1 MTCVEVRDR
10 LTEHA
15 LGVLTPEDAGAV
27 DRHLQ
32 WCAGCRKESAELQEG
47 LASMTLALP
56 PAEPHPSLEQRV
68 VDRVAEAVG
77 RRKPLPRRRGR
88 RLAVVA
94 VAAAVVS
101 LVSTTWAFSERIHSD
116 DLLRSAQKRVKTVT
130 NAFARLNGGRPY
142 QARLEPVS
150 DNQGF
155 GTAVI
160 VSAPNRDD
168 LVLVDVLPP
177 SPDTGPYTVRL
188 QTRSGRVVD
197 AGQLKATT
205 GGDLF
210 FWELTGHD
218 LSQVHLVTIVNR
230 SGWAVMTGVMHP
242 YNRDG

>member
-15 LGVLTPEDAGAV
+15 LGVLPPEEAGAV

-32 WCAGCRKESAELQEG
+32 WCAGCRKESAELQDG
-47 LASMTLALP
+47 LASMALALT
-56 PAEPHPSLEQRV
+56 PADPHPSLEHRV
-68 VDRVAEAVG
+68 VDRVAEAAG
-77 RRKPLPRRRGR
+77 RRKPNSRRRGR

-116 DLLRSAQKRVKTVT
+116 DLAKSAARRVGHLK
-130 NAFARLNGGRPY
+130 ALARLNGGSSY
-142 QARLEPVS
+142 QARLGAIS

-168 LVLVDVLPP
+168 LVLVDILPP
-177 SPDTGPYTVRL
+177 SPNTGPYTVRL
-188 QTRSGRVVD
+188 QTRSGRVVE
-197 AGQLKATT
+197 AGRLKATT
-205 GGDLF
+205 GGDLIF
-210 FWELTGHD
+210 SDLTGRD
-218 LSQVHLVTIVNR
+218 LSQVRLVTVVNR
-230 SGWAVMTGVMHP
+230 AGWAVMTGVMHP
-242 YNRDG
+242 YDSG